1 MTEEQRFFIRIL
13 APVHIGCDEVYEPTG
28 FVIDEEQGVL
38 HAFDP
43 LDFVRSLSGPERQQ
57 LSNICKKG
65 TVESILEL
73 YKFMRRKRFEG
84 HPVAVCRGFV
94 EHYRQTLSMSIS
106 DRRKIQQELNR
117 FSIARTAFSPTTE
130 RPFIPGSSVKG
141 ALRTAYLNG
150 RQTVKKL
157 PPAKNA
163 AQLEKDL
170 LDGGAFETDPF
181 RLLKV
186 SDFHPVGPCRTKIIY
201 AVNEKKRKDAKSK
214 TRGLPLILEV
224 IEPGAVFVG
233 TIQVL
238 SPLSSSIIKT
248 PLTEPAV
255 LESAASFYGKEK
267 RREDEELMAAGL
279 PHLRREH
286 MEEGVPLRIGRHCGA
301 ESLTIDGQRRIR
313 IMQGRDKQATV
324 STRGATT
331 FWLAAEEPRN
341 YQKTTLQ
348 PFGWAVIGRL
358 SAEIASQLAGQE
370 TASPSVPKRQRAET
384 AVEHTVETASPLPD
398 EETWEEAYVSYNAG
412 GGGVLKATA
421 KEGKKRAELRGVEKA
436 RRATDPSLHKK
447 LFEKPKNIP
456 RTIVTVRKIGNN
468 YEILSVM
475 PMNLLEKTQDKP

>member
-348 PFGWAVIGRL
+348 PFGWTLL
-358 SAEIASQLAGQE
+358 SKPAPEVNDQWSEAIAQWQE
-370 TASPSVPKRQRAET
+370 MESASAPPVEKEVVPQITITATEEVWEG
-384 AVEHTVETASPLPD
+384 AS
-398 EETWEEAYVSYNAG
+398 VSYQAG
-412 GGGVLKATA
+412 GGGVLEAVGPKGLKAKVA
-421 KEGKKRAELRGVEKA
+421 GKEKA
-436 RRATDPSLHKK
+436 KAVTDASLHTA
-447 LFEKPKNIP
+447 LFEKRK
-456 RTIVTVRKIGNN
+456 TIRNVRVTVRKMGNWCD
-468 YEILSVM
+468 IIKVSV
-475 PMNLLEKTQDKP
+475 